1 MNPSHL
7 KTAKQQLKNA
17 FTTHVNAH
25 GTNDKPM
32 LYEYLNNVQDS
43 IIKDLPARLTDS
55 EVQRIGDSLAN
66 YNVKLRG

>member
-17 FTTHVNAH
+17 FNTHVNAH
-25 GTNDKPM
+25 GMNDKPM

-43 IIKDLPARLTDS
+43 IIKDLPPYLKDS
-55 EVQRIGDSLAN
+55 ELQRIGNSLAN

>member
-1 MNPSHL
+1 MNLSHL
-7 KTAKQQLKNA
+7 KTAKQELKNA

-43 IIKDLPARLTDS
+43 IIKDLPPRLTDS
-55 EVQRIGDSLAN
+55 EVQRIGNSLAN